1 MNQISKNVFSKG
13 LNRDYDPAEVNA
25 YSMVD
30 NINGRLMFNERG
42 TLDWV
47 EDNGNKFSFK
57 LEANSGADLNRYIPI
72 GYTGDG
78 NIKIIFS
85 VSDTPDGVT
94 GFYYSEIGILA
105 TDSEGNGFYETLFND
120 QNDINSELLNF
131 KEVNQICARF
141 LYENDKTVRV
151 YWVDGVR
158 TVAPKSNP
166 PRVFTMAY
174 DSSLPRNDVSAYSPV
189 TSSVH
194 SINSQAEFLPG
205 IIKFRQT
212 LSGDILTG
220 VYQYTYRLVTNDG
233 YDFWYTEVEKSNDSL
248 DLRIH
253 VLHDK
258 GNINYRRDR
267 LEFNNTNFT
276 VDNLNK
282 MNSLYYHIKSNSI

>member
-1 MNQISKNVFSKG
+1 MKQISKNVFSKG

-47 EDNGNKFSFK
+47 EDNGNSFSFT
-57 LEANSGADLNRYIPI
+57 LEANSGIDTNRYIPI

-85 VSDTPDGVT
+85 KSTVETAPSSGL
-94 GFYYSEIGILA
+94 YYSEIGILG
-105 TDSEGNGFYETLFND
+105 TDSNGNGFYETIFND
-120 QNDINSELLNF
+120 QNDINNELLNF
-131 KEVNQICARF
+131 NENNQICARF

-174 DSSLPRNDVSAYSPV
+174 DSSFPRNDVSAYSPV

-205 IIKFRQT
+205 IIKFR
-212 LSGDILTG
+212 
-220 VYQYTYRLVTNDG
+220 
-233 YDFWYTEVEKSNDSL
+233 
-248 DLRIH
+248 
-253 VLHDK
+253 
-258 GNINYRRDR
+258 
-267 LEFNNTNFT
+267 
-276 VDNLNK
+276 
-282 MNSLYYHIKSNSI
+282 